1 MEIYEKESVSL
12 YLSNMVQLENGESNV
27 QSIQIYQH
35 PNLGKVLVI
44 NGEIQN
50 VEKWAPLYH
59 EAIVHIP
66 MMFLEEPRSVLI
78 LGGGDLYAAEIALQY
93 PSVEQVTLCD
103 YDPEII
109 RLTSK
114 HYVHAQSVLN
124 NPKVT
129 ICYQD
134 TKEYIKECTKKFDL
148 IVDDCF
154 NLIKDFA
161 PTIKYLNN

>member
-1 MEIYEKESVSL
+1 MEVYEKESVSL
-12 YLSNMVQLENGESNV
+12 YLSNMVQLENEESNV

-78 LGGGDLYAAEIALQY
+78 LGGGDLYNIHLLSRLPFATMIPKLFGSLQNIMFMPN
-93 PSVEQVTLCD
+93 PS
-103 YDPEII
+103 
-109 RLTSK
+109 
-114 HYVHAQSVLN
+114 
-124 NPKVT
+124 
-129 ICYQD
+129 
-134 TKEYIKECTKKFDL
+134 
-148 IVDDCF
+148 
-154 NLIKDFA
+154 
-161 PTIKYLNN
+161 

>member
-12 YLSNMVQLENGESNV
+12 YLSNMVQLENEESNV

-78 LGGGDLYAAEIALQY
+78 LGGGDLY
-93 PSVEQVTLCD
+93 LC
-103 YDPEII
+103 
-109 RLTSK
+109 
-114 HYVHAQSVLN
+114 
-124 NPKVT
+124 
-129 ICYQD
+129 
-134 TKEYIKECTKKFDL
+134 
-148 IVDDCF
+148 
-154 NLIKDFA
+154 
-161 PTIKYLNN
+161 